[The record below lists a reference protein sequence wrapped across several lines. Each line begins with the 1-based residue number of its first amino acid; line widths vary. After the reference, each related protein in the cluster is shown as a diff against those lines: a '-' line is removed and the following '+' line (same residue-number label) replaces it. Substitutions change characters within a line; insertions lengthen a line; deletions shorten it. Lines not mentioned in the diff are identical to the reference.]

1 MKDIQNILEF
11 AKRTAL
17 EAGALITGIRSSGP
31 LSYSKKSDN
40 SLVTEADLRSNRHIQ
55 AAIARNYPDHNI
67 LSEED
72 SASINH
78 RDFQGANW
86 IIDPLDG
93 TTNFAH
99 GDDQFA
105 VSIAMAVDGRVEL
118 GVVHAPEL
126 AMTFSAV
133 RGGGAYLNDID
144 ISSSPCGTLEDALIG
159 TGFPPVRSN
168 LKSLMGR
175 IQSVLKS
182 CRDLRRIGAPTLD
195 ICRVADGRLDG
206 FFEDLQPWDFAAAA
220 LIAREAGALTGHIAD
235 ELPHGTA
242 ADLYGQ
248 GLVVAAPGIFHELR
262 ALHQG
267 DRKP

>member
-1 MKDIQNILEF
+1 MNDIEKILGF

-17 EAGALITGIRSSGP
+17 EAGAIVTEIRNAGS

-40 SLVTEADLRSNRHIQ
+40 SLVSEADLRSDRHIQ
-55 AAIARNYPDHNI
+55 AAIARDYPNHRI

-72 SASINH
+72 SNSKNY
-78 RDFQGANW
+78 RNFQGANW

-93 TTNFAH
+93 TTNFAQ

-105 VSIAMAVDGRVEL
+105 VSMALALDGQVVL

-126 AMTFSAV
+126 EKTFSAV
-133 RGGGAYLNDID
+133 LGGGAYLNDTK
-144 ISSSPCGTLEDALIG
+144 ISSSPCTTLEDALIG
-159 TGFPPVRSN
+159 TGFPPDRSN
-168 LKSLMGR
+168 LKPLMGR
-175 IQSVLKS
+175 MQTILES
-182 CRDLRRIGAPTLD
+182 CRDLRRIGAPALD

-235 ELPHGTA
+235 ELPNGVS

-248 GLVVAAPGIFHELR
+248 GLVVAAPEIFHNLR
-262 ALHQG
+262 ALLKG
-267 DRKP
+267 KF

>member
-1 MKDIQNILEF
+1 MNDIEKMLEF
-11 AKRTAL
+11 AKRTAF
-17 EAGALITGIRSSGP
+17 EAGAIITGVRDAGP
-31 LSYSKKSDN
+31 LSYSKKPDK
-40 SLVTEADLRSNRHIQ
+40 SLVSEADLRSDRYIQ
-55 AAIARNYPDHNI
+55 AAIAGGYPGHRI

-72 SASINH
+72 TTSENNRS
-78 RDFQGANW
+78 FQGANW

-105 VSIAMAVDGRVEL
+105 VSMALALDGQVVL

-133 RGGGAYLNDID
+133 LGGGAYLNDTK
-144 ISSSPCGTLEDALIG
+144 ISSSRCHTLEDALIG
-159 TGFPPVRSN
+159 TGFPPDRSN
-168 LKSLMGR
+168 LKPLMGR

-206 FFEDLQPWDFAAAA
+206 FFEDLRPWDFAAAA

-235 ELPHGTA
+235 ELPSGST

-248 GLVVAAPGIFHELR
+248 GFVVAAPGIFHELR
-262 ALHQG
+262 ALLQG
-267 DRKP
+267 